1 MRSITFCQVWQ
12 ARALNTVCIRLLASC
27 CLPLVKLKWIS
38 AISETAGSTS
48 IVARNGSERIGRF
61 LHRVTQEETV
71 RKSAETGKRR
81 VHHMHAASNTPHHEA
96 RRHLPLQR
104 QKQLHV
110 AVEPEEPG
118 APTGPPQSLSAS
130 CNTPFSDKRLGWRL
144 QLQRIKFYGPSK
156 SAQSCPVMLQ
166 LARSPASCS
175 GLLGETTALGAG
187 SGSGNWE
194 P

>member
-12 ARALNTVCIRLLASC
+12 ASALNTVCIRSLASC

-48 IVARNGSERIGRF
+48 IVARNGSEMIGRF
-61 LHRVTQEETV
+61 LRATQEETV
-71 RKSAETGKRR
+71 RKSAETGKGR
-81 VHHMHAASNTPHHEA
+81 VHRMHAASNTPHHEA

-130 CNTPFSDKRLGWRL
+130 YNTHFSDKRRGWRL

-156 SAQSCPVMLQ
+156 SGPPILAPSHAQSCCSSLGHQHVAADSLQ
-166 LARSPASCS
+166 KPQ
-175 GLLGETTALGAG
+175 
-187 SGSGNWE
+187 